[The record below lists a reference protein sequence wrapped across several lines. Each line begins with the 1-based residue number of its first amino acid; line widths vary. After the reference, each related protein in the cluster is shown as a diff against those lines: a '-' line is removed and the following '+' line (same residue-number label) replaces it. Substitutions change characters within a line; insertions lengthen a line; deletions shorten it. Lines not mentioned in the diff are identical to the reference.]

1 MGKTKFEEV
10 IFMPRETP
18 MVILECVNR
27 RFELDAA
34 QMGYAPAIPQQ
45 KKERINSGENFPHQ
59 KLVSN
64 ITSDLLRQLNYIFD
78 RMRFAFPEGAVPQ
91 DIKIVRANQAEA
103 QGLPHLQYGG
113 TFNPAGKQFLN
124 GQKPFFNKANKFNRE
139 DQVGND

>member
-18 MVILECVNR
+18 MTILECINR
-27 RFELDAA
+27 RFELNAA

-64 ITSDLLRQLNYIFD
+64 VTTELLRQLNYVFD
-78 RMRFAFPEGAVPQ
+78 RMRFAFPEGVIPY
-91 DIKIVRANQAEA
+91 DLKIVRANQAEA
-103 QGLPHLQYGG
+103 QGLPHIQQGG
-113 TFNPAGKQFLN
+113 TFNNFG
-124 GQKPFFNKANKFNRE
+124 KPFGSFGNHSFNKFGDNDR
-139 DQVGND
+139 QGND